1 MSRPGRE
8 RQSKAGLPRE
18 ADADG
23 EASALPTTG
32 EPAPA
37 PKAGRWRRRLSWT
50 VAWLV
55 MTGLVVLALRTMSWA
70 RVWTELRHVRVPW
83 LMLALLANTLIIVCW
98 TALWRT
104 FVPDDRRVRFS
115 TMFGINAITA
125 ALMNTTPLLVGH
137 ASGMAMLVKRAG
149 LEPSGALGVLALD
162 QLAEGVAKVL
172 TFLLAALLLPLPTW
186 MRNGVIGVAAAV
198 GALLVVLLVLAHLHR
213 PERDDTPAQVTA
225 WQGPPGWRRRAWMFM
240 QRWARQLDTLR
251 DWRKAG
257 MALLFAV
264 AMKSCE
270 ALGIFAVQRS
280 LGVHLPLET
289 LPVVLATVMLATMI
303 PLSPGNLGP
312 YEAATLF
319 AYRYLGVP
327 AEQALSLGLI
337 QHLAFLAPMLGVG
350 YSMMSL
356 GAGRSRAVVRR
367 RGAEGRIGSRR
378 PRADVG

>member
-1 MSRPGRE
+1 MSAPDHDRR
-8 RQSKAGLPRE
+8 
-18 ADADG
+18 
-23 EASALPTTG
+23 
-32 EPAPA
+32 PAPA
-37 PKAGRWRRRLSWT
+37 PTADEAAAEPEALGAELIGEPPPPAQRWRKRLSWL
-50 VAWLV
+50 VAWVV
-55 MTGLVVLALRTMSWA
+55 MTGLVVLALRTMDWA

-83 LMLALLANTLIIVCW
+83 LVVALAANTLIIVCW

-104 FVPDDRRVRFS
+104 FVPRGCRVTFS

-137 ASGMAMLVKRAG
+137 ASGVAMLVRRAG
-149 LEPSGALGVLALD
+149 LESSAALGVIALD

-172 TFLLAALLLPLPTW
+172 TFLLAALLLPLPAW
-186 MRNGVIGVAAAV
+186 MRRGVLGVAVVV
-198 GALLVVLLVLAHLHR
+198 GALLAVLLVLANIHR
-213 PERDDTPAQVTA
+213 PGREEASARLAA
-225 WQGPPGWRRRAWMFM
+225 WQGPPGWRRRAWSFLR
-240 QRWARQLDTLR
+240 RWARQLDTLR

-264 AMKSCE
+264 LMKSSE

-327 AEQALSLGLI
+327 NEQALSLGLI
-337 QHLAFLAPMLGVG
+337 QHLVFLAPMLGVG
-350 YSMMSL
+350 YTMMSL
-356 GAGRSRAVVRR
+356 GAGRRRAADRRAGARLSGGRR
-367 RGAEGRIGSRR
+367 RT
-378 PRADVG
+378 PADVG